1 MRCSRSS
8 TDPAGCRPRALAQLT
23 RRFARPVPALWAF
36 RHYLKIAPPGFA
48 LPGPPAAVAA
58 GAAAVAA

>member
-1 MRCSRSS
+1 MLQVQHLVPRLPS
-8 TDPAGCRPRALAQLT
+8 RALAQLT
-23 RRFARPVPALWAF
+23 RLYARPVPALWSF